1 MVYWIAFILLTAVMY
16 ICISLIGR
24 FTGGEAT
31 SVFGSVRSLFSL
43 PILGLVLASN
53 VIYAISIYY
62 GFIVTE
68 NALPISIAL
77 GVLLSFV
84 YSLIFIGT
92 TLTLVKVVGVTLI
105 IVGIFL
111 LK

>member
-1 MVYWIAFILLTAVMY
+1 MVYWIAFIVLTAVMY

-24 FTGGEAT
+24 FTGGEAA
-31 SVFGSVRSLFSL
+31 SALESVRSLFSL
-43 PILGLVLASN
+43 PILGLILASN
-53 VIYAISIYY
+53 VIYAIAIYY